1 MKKFL
6 VFCVA
11 IIVTVSLGFMVYYF
25 TLNNEGVTVPETVY
39 RLNVGDTV
47 SFEITHINPKKD
59 TKISFAYE
67 KEGIVEFDAEN
78 QSIKALAEGST
89 KVTLQTSNKDIP
101 TTTIDVYVGGGS
113 KENPFFIKKQDDL
126 VRIGKVEDV
135 FKLSSNYKL
144 INDIALNLE
153 NWEPIGGNGASA
165 PTESFSGTFNGD
177 GHTISNIKVNTSL
190 YAGLF
195 AKIGATGVVSHLNL
209 SNVTISGACDYAGAI
224 AGMNCGTIRNCAVAS
239 QSSITSAN
247 SNAKV
252 GGIAGENRSETSI
265 ANIYKCSSNA
275 TVSGSGSIGGIA
287 GANNGA
293 EVAYCYTDL
302 DTTIN
307 GTGVAGGIVGTNGYG
322 ASYASVVAG
331 CYVLGKVEGS
341 TANKVGAVVGFN
353 EYNESISINEKTNK
367 IYGNY
372 YVSTAFAKGIG
383 NYADE
388 ENASSDPA
396 GIDYGVYGVEGKTY
410 DDLTKTDT
418 FKLLRNATTDDVI
431 AWDFSNVWIM
441 PNQGTPKLNVEGAYV
456 GNKRSELIEAGQ
468 INTADKLRNIKSGD
482 VVEISQDID
491 LGGIEW
497 TPLDVVNVTLQG
509 SEEFKQANGR
519 YPKIYNF
526 KLVNGEK
533 VGFFKS
539 LDNSIIKNINFEQVS
554 NVNNVFNAS
563 EVAMG
568 ILAGEIKE
576 NAEVENVGLS
586 YESLSININDKLN
599 GKNIY
604 IGSVAGQNYGTI
616 KNVRVNGGNVKITC
630 DAEVVATT
638 YVGGIAGALLGNN
651 NAVESCEVSA
661 FKVDNANIN
670 DGAVGGVVGLMT
682 NSTRVENC
690 YVASSSISSAMIY
703 GKKSNDNLIGHYEGA
718 IVGQADMGAKESV
731 IKNSTANK
739 VSVTGFV
746 VGGVIGSTTGVVESC
761 YVNGD
766 LTGFKVGG
774 VAGYQIN
781 SSKINNVRVDGEL
794 KNTDVSFGL
803 GQVHS
808 SKAQKAGVA
817 CISYGNQNEIPKF
830 SNVFVNCKFNA
841 DGKDSYKTT
850 ATIKDNSFMN
860 RLGVKW
866 IFSGEESNI
875 VVNKDK
881 AGNAKTN
888 EKADSFINAIGNFI
902 APTTFSI
909 YETNEGTI
917 NKGDFDVFTSHGYS
931 IDNWTFISGYAP
943 LVKNAVNA
951 EVQKA

>member
-25 TLNNEGVTVPETVY
+25 TLNNEGVTTPETVY

-47 SFEITHINPKKD
+47 SFEITHINPKKE
-59 TKISFAYE
+59 TEISFAYE
-67 KEGIVEFDAEN
+67 KEGIVEFDAKN

-89 KVTLQTSNKDIP
+89 KVTMQTTNKDIP

-153 NWEPIGGNGASA
+153 SWNPIGGNGANV
-165 PTESFSGTFNGD
+165 PTESFTGTFDGD
-177 GHTISNIKVNTSL
+177 GHTISNINVSTSL

-195 AKIGATGVVSHLNL
+195 AKIGATGVVNHLNV
-209 SNVTISGACDYAGAI
+209 SNVSISGACDYAGAI
-224 AGMNCGTIRNCAVAS
+224 AGQNCGTIKNCVVAS
-239 QSSITSAN
+239 PSSVTSAN
-247 SNAKV
+247 ANAKI
-252 GGIAGENRSETSI
+252 GGVAGENKSETSI
-265 ANIYKCSSNA
+265 ANIYKCVSNA
-275 TVSGSGSIGGIA
+275 SVSGSGFVGGVT
-287 GANNGA
+287 GVNNGA

-302 DTTIN
+302 DFTAN
-307 GTGVAGGIVGTNGYG
+307 GSNVVGGIVGSNNYSN
-322 ASYASVVAG
+322 AYASIVAG
-331 CYVLGKVEGS
+331 CYVLGKIEGS
-341 TANKVGAVVGFN
+341 STNKVGAIVGVN
-353 EYNESISINEKTNK
+353 EYNKDVSIKEKTNK

-372 YVSTAFAKGIG
+372 YVSTAFTKGVG

-388 ENASSDPA
+388 ENASPNPVN
-396 GIDYGVYGVEGKTY
+396 IDYGIYGVESKTY
-410 DDLTKTDT
+410 DDLTKKET
-418 FKLLRNATTDDVI
+418 FKLLRTATNDEVI
-431 AWDFSNVWIM
+431 AWDFANVWSLQS
-441 PNQGTPKLNVEGAYV
+441 QGTPKLNFEGAFV
-456 GNKRSELIEAGQ
+456 SNKRSELIEAGQ
-468 INTADKLRNIKSGD
+468 INTVDKLRSIKSGD
-482 VVEISQDID
+482 VVEISQDLD
-491 LGGIEW
+491 LGGAEW

-509 SEEFKQANGR
+509 SEEFKLNNGR

-526 KLVNGEK
+526 KLVNGEN

-554 NVNNVFNAS
+554 NVNNVFN
-563 EVAMG
+563 VNQVMMG
-568 ILAGEIKE
+568 IIAGEIKE
-576 NAEVENVGLS
+576 NSEVENVNIS
-586 YESLSININDKLN
+586 YESLSININDRLN
-599 GKNIY
+599 EKNVY

-616 KNVRVNGGNVKITC
+616 KNVNVTKGNIKVTC
-630 DAEVVATT
+630 NAEVVTTT
-638 YVGGIAGALLGNN
+638 YIGGIAGALLGGS
-651 NAVESCEVSA
+651 NAVENCSVSSLNI
-661 FKVDNANIN
+661 DNANAN
-670 DGAVGGVVGLMT
+670 DGATGGVVGLMT
-682 NSTRVENC
+682 NSTRVEKC
-690 YVASSSISSAMIY
+690 YVYNSTIVGSMRYA
-703 GKKSNDNLIGHYEGA
+703 KNSNDNLIGHYEGA
-718 IVGQADMGAKESV
+718 IVGQANMGAQ
-731 IKNSTANK
+731 NSTIKGNNANNVK
-739 VSVTGFV
+739 VTGFV
-746 VGGVIGSTTGVVESC
+746 VGGVVGSTTGVVDSC
-761 YVNGD
+761 YVNCE

-781 SSKINNVRVDGEL
+781 SSKINNVRVDGTL
-794 KNTDVSFGL
+794 SNTDMSFGL

-808 SKAQKAGVA
+808 SSAQKAGVA

-830 SNVFVNCKFNA
+830 SNVFVNCKFSS

-860 RLGVKW
+860 RLGIKW
-866 IFSGEESNI
+866 IFSGEEHNI
-875 VVNKDK
+875 IVNKDK

-902 APTTFSI
+902 SATTFSI
-909 YETNEGTI
+909 YETNESDM
-917 NKGDFDVFTSHGYS
+917 NKGNFDVFTSHDFN

-943 LVKNAVNA
+943 IVKNVPNA